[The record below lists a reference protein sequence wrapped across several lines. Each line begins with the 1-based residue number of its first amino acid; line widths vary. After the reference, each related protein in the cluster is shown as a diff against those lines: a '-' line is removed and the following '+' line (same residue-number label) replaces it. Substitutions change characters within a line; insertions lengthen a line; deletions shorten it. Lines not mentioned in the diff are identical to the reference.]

1 MSTVAIKFLFLK
13 IPHLLKTKEFAE
25 STTKLILK
33 QAMFAKSKRNAYEI
47 WHDILPGK
55 LNSI

>member
-1 MSTVAIKFLFLK
+1 MSTVAIKFLK

-25 STTKLILK
+25 SSTILMLK
-33 QAMFAKSKRNAYEI
+33 QAMFAKSKLTAHEI
-47 WHDILPGK
+47 LHDILPGK